1 MDAFV
6 PYLRVDD
13 SRQKELAKRI
23 DDIVHMRASDSINHY
38 DTFTVLHYYIFIT
51 KVLKYNSL
59 LLRSIVLF

>member
-23 DDIVHMRASDSINHY
+23 DDIVHMRTGDSIDRYN
-38 DTFTVLHYYIFIT
+38 TFTVLHSYILYS
-51 KVLKYNSL
+51 K
-59 LLRSIVLF
+59 IVEIFSFTF